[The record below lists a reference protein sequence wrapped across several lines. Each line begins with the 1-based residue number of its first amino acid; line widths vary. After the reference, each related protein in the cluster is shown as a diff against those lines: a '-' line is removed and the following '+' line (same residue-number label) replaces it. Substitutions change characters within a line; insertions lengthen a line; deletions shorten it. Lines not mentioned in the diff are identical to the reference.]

1 VDIADD
7 VVAAEGSIWQ
17 LSHYD
22 DVDEVFYDSLIHF
35 LYDLRAIFFNY
46 RGCHK
51 KFTTFRPWLVYMF
64 LFGYKLLTF
73 IPISIPKLIQSQIV

>member
-22 DVDEVFYDSLIHF
+22 DVDEVFMIRSF
-35 LYDLRAIFFNY
+35 IFFMTCAPY
-46 RGCHK
+46 
-51 KFTTFRPWLVYMF
+51 FSTTVDAIKNSR
-64 LFGYKLLTF
+64 LLDHGSF
-73 IPISIPKLIQSQIV
+73 ICFYSDINF